1 MDEESILNFWISQ
14 EKPKDLPEGWLWT
27 DDMLNIS
34 VIFDA
39 YRILHPDN
47 SSLQCIHYICAP
59 WKMKEEIEFWFPN
72 YIAKNFFFI
81 WRPIFCDPNYE
92 PVIEIDLSLD
102 DIDLFLDDY
111 YEEDDEDCEEE
122 EEDNE

>member
-1 MDEESILNFWISQ
+1 MPGGWI
-14 EKPKDLPEGWLWT
+14 WT

-39 YRILHPDN
+39 YKILHPDG
-47 SSLQCIHYICAP
+47 SSLHYTHYICAP

-72 YIAKNFFFI
+72 YITKNFFFI

-111 YEEDDEDCEEE
+111 YEENDEDYEE